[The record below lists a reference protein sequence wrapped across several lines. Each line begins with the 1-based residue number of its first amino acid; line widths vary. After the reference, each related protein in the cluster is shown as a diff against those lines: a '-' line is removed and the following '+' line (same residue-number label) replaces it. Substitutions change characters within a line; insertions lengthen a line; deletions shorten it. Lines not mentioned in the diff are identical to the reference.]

1 MKLSMKTAK
10 WVSDCF
16 IYTTSNRLCYFV
28 GSESYTVS
36 LFNM

>member
-10 WVSDCF
+10 WVADCF

-28 GSESYTVS
+28 RSESYTIS
-36 LFNM
+36 PFDA